1 MKGIRTREQILDQ
14 AIRMASVLGLEG
26 LTIGNL
32 AGTLHMSKSGLF
44 AHFQSKENLQKMVV
58 EATAARWIQFVFE
71 PAVQKPRGLARVQ
84 ALFEGWLA
92 WESAEFLPGGCL
104 IMSSAFEFDDRPGEI
119 HDLLVSFQRRL
130 YDTFEKAVRLAID
143 EGDFH
148 AALNEKAFV
157 FAWVGLFLAFIHR
170 RRMLGFDDAETML
183 RQGFAALVDRNRA

>member
-14 AIRMASVLGLEG
+14 AIRMASVFGLEG

-32 AGTLHMSKSGLF
+32 ARTLQMSKSGLF
-44 AHFQSKENLQKMVV
+44 AHFQSKENLQKQVV
-58 EATAARWIQFVFE
+58 EVTAARWISFVFD
-71 PAVQKPRGLARVQ
+71 PALKQPRGLARVQ

-130 YDTFEKAVRLAID
+130 YDTFERAVELAIQ
-143 EGDFH
+143 EGDLH
-148 AALNEKAFV
+148 ANLNAKAFV
-157 FAWVGLFLAFIHR
+157 FAWVGLFLAYIHR
-170 RRMLGFDDAETML
+170 SRMLEFDDAEAML
-183 RQGFAALVDRNRA
+183 RQAFAALVDRNRA